1 MAHVSI
7 TMLNSMADRDF
18 ETALDRHVEWG
29 LRHLDVKDSV
39 FGTGVAD
46 LTGAEARRAAE
57 LIEARGLSVYCMS
70 TQLFHG
76 DVEVGEAAF
85 RAAHLEPL
93 ERSIAVA
100 EVLRPNLFRLLSART
115 TRRGQVDDSVHNSIA
130 WLRDEHPWVI
140 ACYREAVERLA
151 AAGLRVTIENEC
163 HANIL
168 ATPDEVTGFFAELDC
183 GDAVNLTWDVQNMW
197 QMGTVPT
204 LEVYGE
210 LRPLLAYYHLKGGQ
224 AAPGSGALHWKS
236 SLEDAS
242 WPVREI
248 TQQVVAD
255 GVSPVICLNG
265 SHGKR
270 KPGYAYAGVLD
281 RDLAFAREIAGGV
294 AVAGGAR

>member
-1 MAHVSI
+1 MTKPSI

-18 ETALDRHVEWG
+18 ETALDRHVAWG

-39 FGTGVAD
+39 FGKGVVD
-46 LTGAEARRAAE
+46 LDDAEAQRAAA
-57 LIEARGLSVYCMS
+57 LIGARGLSVYCMS

-76 DVEVGEAAF
+76 DVEVGETAF
-85 RAAHLEPL
+85 REAHLAPL
-93 ERSIAVA
+93 ERAISVA

-115 TRRGQVDDSVHNSIA
+115 TGRAQLSDSIA
-130 WLRDEHPWVI
+130 YLRDEHPWVI

-163 HANIL
+163 HANIFS
-168 ATPDEVTGFFAELDC
+168 TPTEVTDFFAELDC

-204 LEVYGE
+204 MDVYRG

-224 AAPGSGALHWKS
+224 AEPGSRSLRWKS

-248 TQQVVAD
+248 TRQVVAD
-255 GVSPVICLNG
+255 GASPVICLNG
-265 SHGKR
+265 SHGAR
-270 KPGYAYAGVLD
+270 KPGYSYDGVLE
-281 RDLAFAREIAGGV
+281 RDLAFVRREIAGGE
-294 AVAGGAR
+294 

>member
-1 MAHVSI
+1 MTQVSI

-29 LRHLDVKDSV
+29 LHHLDVKDSV
-39 FGTGVAD
+39 FGKGVTD
-46 LTGAEARRAAE
+46 LSDAEARRAADMVD
-57 LIEARGLSVYCMS
+57 ARGLSVYCMS

-93 ERSIAVA
+93 ERAIEVA
-100 EVLRPNLFRLLSART
+100 RILRPSLFRLLSART
-115 TRRGQVDDSVHNSIA
+115 TRREQIDDSVA
-130 WLRDEHPWVI
+130 WLGAEQPWVI
-140 ACYREAVERLA
+140 PCYREAVQRLA
-151 AAGLRVTIENEC
+151 DAGLRVTIENEC
-163 HANIL
+163 HANIF
-168 ATPDEVTGFFAELDC
+168 ASPEEVTGFFAELDC

-204 LEVYGE
+204 MEVYRQ
-210 LRPLLAYYHLKGGQ
+210 LRPLLAYFHLKGGQ
-224 AAPGSGALHWKS
+224 AEPGSDALCWKS

-248 TQQVVAD
+248 TRQVVAD
-255 GVSPVICLNG
+255 GVSPVVCLNG

-270 KPGYAYAGVLD
+270 RPGYPYDGVLA
-281 RDLAFAREIAGGV
+281 RDIAFVREVAGGV
-294 AVAGGAR
+294 EVAGGAR

>member
-1 MAHVSI
+1 MTDVSI

-39 FGTGVAD
+39 FGKGVAD
-46 LTGAEARRAAE
+46 LSDAEARRAAE
-57 LIEARGLSVYCMS
+57 LIADRGLSLYCMS

-93 ERSIAVA
+93 ERAIAVA
-100 EVLRPNLFRLLSART
+100 RILRPNLFRLLSARI
-115 TRRGQVDDSVHNSIA
+115 TRRGQVDNSIA
-130 WLRDEHPWVI
+130 YLRDEHPWVI
-140 ACYREAVERLA
+140 ACYREAVQRLA

-168 ATPDEVTGFFAELDC
+168 ATPDEVTGLFAEIDC

-204 LEVYGE
+204 MEVYGE

-224 AAPGSGALHWKS
+224 AEPGSDALHWKS

-248 TQQVVAD
+248 TRQVVAD

-265 SHGKR
+265 SHGAR
-270 KPGYAYAGVLD
+270 KPGYPYDDVLV
-281 RDLAFAREIAGGV
+281 RDLAFVRREIGGD
-294 AVAGGAR
+294 R

>member
-1 MAHVSI
+1 MTDVSI

-18 ETALDRHVEWG
+18 ETALDRHAEWG

-39 FGTGVAD
+39 FGKGVAD
-46 LTGAEARRAAE
+46 LSDAEAGRAAE
-57 LIEARGLSVYCMS
+57 LIDARGLSLYCMS

-85 RAAHLEPL
+85 RDAHLEPL
-93 ERSIAVA
+93 ERAIAVA
-100 EVLRPNLFRLLSART
+100 RILRPSLFRLLSART
-115 TRRGQVDDSVHNSIA
+115 VRREQVTDSIA
-130 WLRDEHPWVI
+130 YLRAEHPWVI
-140 ACYREAVERLA
+140 ACYREAVQRLA

-163 HANIL
+163 HANIF
-168 ATPDEVTGFFAELDC
+168 ATPEEVTGFFAELDC

-204 LEVYGE
+204 MDVYRG

-224 AAPGSGALHWKS
+224 AEPGSRSLRWKS

-248 TQQVVAD
+248 TRQVVAD

-265 SHGKR
+265 SHGAR
-270 KPGYAYAGVLD
+270 KPGYSYDGVLE
-281 RDLAFAREIAGGV
+281 RDVAFVRREIAGGE
-294 AVAGGAR
+294 

>member
-1 MAHVSI
+1 MAPVSI

-18 ETALDRHVEWG
+18 ETALDRHVQWG
-29 LRHLDVKDSV
+29 LDHLDVKDSV
-39 FGTGVAD
+39 FGKGVAD
-46 LTGAEARRAAE
+46 LTDDEARRAAE

-93 ERSIAVA
+93 ERAIAVA

-115 TRRGQVDDSVHNSIA
+115 TRRGQVGDSIA

-204 LEVYGE
+204 MDVYRR

-224 AAPGSGALHWKS
+224 AEAGSDALHWKS

-248 TQQVVAD
+248 TRQVVAD

-270 KPGYAYAGVLD
+270 RPGYPYDDVLA
-281 RDLAFAREIAGGV
+281 RDLAFAKEIASGVEIAGG
-294 AVAGGAR
+294 AQ

>member
-39 FGTGVAD
+39 FGKGVAD
-46 LTGAEARRAAE
+46 LDDAEARRAAE

-93 ERSIAVA
+93 ERAIAVA
-100 EVLRPNLFRLLSART
+100 KVLRPNLFRLLSART
-115 TRRGQVDDSVHNSIA
+115 TRRGQVADSIA

-168 ATPDEVTGFFAELDC
+168 ATPDEVTGLFAEIDC

-204 LEVYGE
+204 LGVYGE

-224 AAPGSGALHWKS
+224 AEPGSGALYWKS

-248 TQQVVAD
+248 TRQVVAD

-265 SHGKR
+265 SHGQR
-270 KPGYAYAGVLD
+270 KPGYAYDDVLA
-281 RDLAFAREIAGGV
+281 RDLAFASEIAGGV
-294 AVAGGAR
+294 EIAGGRR

>member
-1 MAHVSI
+1 MTKPSI

-18 ETALDRHVEWG
+18 ETALDRHVAWG
-29 LRHLDVKDSV
+29 LHHLDVKDSV
-39 FGTGVAD
+39 FGKGVAD
-46 LTGAEARRAAE
+46 LSAAEAQRAAD
-57 LIEARGLSVYCMS
+57 LIDSRGLSVHCMS

-76 DVEVGEAAF
+76 DVEVGEQAF
-85 RAAHLEPL
+85 RAAHLKPL
-93 ERSIAVA
+93 ERAISVA
-100 EVLRPNLFRLLSART
+100 RILRPTLFRLLSART
-115 TRRGQVDDSVHNSIA
+115 TRRAQVTDSISY
-130 WLRDEHPWVI
+130 LSDEHPWVI

-168 ATPDEVTGFFAELDC
+168 ATASEVTDFFAQLDC

-197 QMGTVPT
+197 QMGTFPT
-204 LEVYGE
+204 MEVYRR

-224 AAPGSGALHWKS
+224 AEPGSDVLRWKS

-248 TQQVVAD
+248 TRQVVAD

-265 SHGKR
+265 SHGRR
-270 KPGYAYAGVLD
+270 KPGYPYDDVLT
-281 RDLAFAREIAGGV
+281 RDLAFARAIAVGE
-294 AVAGGAR
+294 R

>member
-1 MAHVSI
+1 MTDVSI

-39 FGTGVAD
+39 FGKGVAD
-46 LTGAEARRAAE
+46 LSDAEAGRAAE
-57 LIEARGLSVYCMS
+57 LIDARGLSLYCMS

-85 RAAHLEPL
+85 RDAHLEPL
-93 ERSIAVA
+93 ERAIAVA
-100 EVLRPNLFRLLSART
+100 RILRPSLFRLLSART
-115 TRRGQVDDSVHNSIA
+115 VRREQVTDSIA
-130 WLRDEHPWVI
+130 YLRAEHPWVI
-140 ACYREAVERLA
+140 ACYREAVQRLA

-163 HANIL
+163 HANIF
-168 ATPDEVTGFFAELDC
+168 ATPEEVTGFFAELDC

-204 LEVYGE
+204 MDVYRG

-224 AAPGSGALHWKS
+224 AEPGSRSLRWKS

-248 TQQVVAD
+248 TRQVVAD

-265 SHGKR
+265 SHGAR
-270 KPGYAYAGVLD
+270 KPGYSYDGVLE
-281 RDLAFAREIAGGV
+281 RDVAFVRREIAGGE
-294 AVAGGAR
+294 

>member
-1 MAHVSI
+1 MTGVSI

-18 ETALDRHVEWG
+18 ETALDRHMEWG

-39 FGTGVAD
+39 FGKGVAD
-46 LTGAEARRAAE
+46 LSDAEAGRAAE
-57 LIEARGLSVYCMS
+57 LIDARGLSLYCMS

-85 RAAHLEPL
+85 RETHLEPL
-93 ERSIAVA
+93 ERAIAVA
-100 EVLRPNLFRLLSART
+100 RILRPSLFRLLSART
-115 TRRGQVDDSVHNSIA
+115 LRREQVADSIA
-130 WLRDEHPWVI
+130 YLQAEHPWVI
-140 ACYREAVERLA
+140 ACYREAVQRLA

-163 HANIL
+163 HANIF
-168 ATPDEVTGFFAELDC
+168 ATPQEVTGFFAELDC

-204 LEVYGE
+204 MDVYRG

-224 AAPGSGALHWKS
+224 ADPGSRSLRWKS

-248 TQQVVAD
+248 TRQVVAD
-255 GVSPVICLNG
+255 GVSPVMCLNG
-265 SHGKR
+265 SHGAR
-270 KPGYAYAGVLD
+270 KPGYSYDDVLQ
-281 RDLAFAREIAGGV
+281 RDLAFVRSEIGGD
-294 AVAGGAR
+294 R

>member
-1 MAHVSI
+1 
-7 TMLNSMADRDF
+7 MLNSMADRDF
-18 ETALDRHVEWG
+18 EAALDHHVAWG
-29 LRHLDVKDSV
+29 LHHLDVKDSV
-39 FGTGVAD
+39 FGKRVAE
-46 LTGAEARRAAE
+46 LTDAEARRAAE
-57 LIEARGLSVYCMS
+57 MIETRGLSVYCMS

-93 ERSIAVA
+93 ERAIAVA
-100 EVLRPNLFRLLSART
+100 EVLRPDLFRLLSART
-115 TRRGQVDDSVHNSIA
+115 TRRGQVADSIA

-140 ACYREAVERLA
+140 SCYREAVERLA

-168 ATPDEVTGFFAELDC
+168 ATPAEVTGFFAELDC

-204 LEVYGE
+204 LDVYRE

-224 AAPGSGALHWKS
+224 AEAGSDALHWKS

-248 TQQVVAD
+248 TGQVVAD

-265 SHGKR
+265 SHGAR
-270 KPGYAYAGVLD
+270 KPGYSYDDVLA
-281 RDLAFAREIAGGV
+281 RDLAFAQEIAGGV
-294 AVAGGAR
+294 EVAGGAR